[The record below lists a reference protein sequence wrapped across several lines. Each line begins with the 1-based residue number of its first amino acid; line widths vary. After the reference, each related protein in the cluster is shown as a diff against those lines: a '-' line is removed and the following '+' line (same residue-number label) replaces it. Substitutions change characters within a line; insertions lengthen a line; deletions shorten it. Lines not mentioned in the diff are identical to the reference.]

1 MPSLY
6 RPRPGGSIEIVEEKA
21 AANVL
26 TDLNKR
32 PESNEYVEPEDKFI
46 NDYIQQ
52 NSKRIQVKQK
62 RDFLVLLIINF
73 PMFRAHHQH

>member
-6 RPRPGGSIEIVEEKA
+6 QPRPGGSIQIVEEKA
-21 AANVL
+21 AADVV

-32 PESNEYVEPEDKFI
+32 PESNEYVDPEDKFI

-52 NSKRIQVKQK
+52 NSKRIQVK
-62 RDFLVLLIINF
+62 REEFCF
-73 PMFRAHHQH
+73 CSYSY